1 MNIRFDIELNEC
13 FIFYI
18 FRKTQRSLDMDLE
31 IRKYIY
37 YALNYQCHLLMLIR
51 YAQEWVFDYA
61 RMAIFSLSP
70 SLNQPCKVLLEQ
82 TLLFENWTQKDE
94 CVDSDGQVLGFETLM
109 FAIFDFV
116 ESLVE
121 NKKFRPA
128 VKSGLAD
135 LMYYIVIYMQITG
148 TNYNKV

>member
-1 MNIRFDIELNEC
+1 M
-13 FIFYI
+13 
-18 FRKTQRSLDMDLE
+18 
-31 IRKYIY
+31 
-37 YALNYQCHLLMLIR
+37 
-51 YAQEWVFDYA
+51 
-61 RMAIFSLSP
+61 
-70 SLNQPCKVLLEQ
+70 
-82 TLLFENWTQKDE
+82 
-94 CVDSDGQVLGFETLM
+94 DSDGQVLGFETLM

-148 TNYNKV
+148 IDFNQI